1 MQKILI
7 TAIALAA
14 LSGGTAF
21 AQSAPTSTTM
31 PPAVSTSNMDSK
43 TTAAPVAGAN
53 SFTETQARSRIEKD
67 GYTDVGAL
75 TMDSN
80 SVWRGMAQKD
90 SKPVSVSLDY
100 QGNVVSQ

>member
-1 MQKILI
+1 MRKLLM

-14 LSGGTAF
+14 MAAGTAF
-21 AQSAPTSTTM
+21 AQNAPNSSTT

-53 SFTETQARSRIEKD
+53 SFTEAEARSRIEKD
-67 GYTDVGAL
+67 GYTDVTKL
-75 TMDSN
+75 SMDTN
-80 SVWRGMAQKD
+80 SVWHGTAQKGG
-90 SKPVSVSLDY
+90 KPVSVALDY